1 MSKTS
6 KEAEDE
12 MLLSLRGKQ
21 TADYK
26 DFLFIYKQRA
36 SADPYDALQ
45 NPHGII
51 NMGTAQSHLMAEELT
66 QQLSK
71 SSAFTFSKKYQQYYD
86 FSGIPELKE
95 AIANFLTRHLNP
107 HKQLLPEYIVVM
119 PGATSCI
126 DALAHALCDRGD
138 VIITPTPSY
147 GCIFRDVNDHA
158 GVIVEPLN
166 LVQDGDSKTSFIL
179 EPEALRSHIQSLKA
193 SGHRVRAFILLH
205 PNNPLGDVYAPE
217 LLHDLMDVCAREKI
231 HFISDEV
238 YALSVFDEG
247 PKFRSVLSLE
257 APDPERT
264 HVIWSFSKDFNLAGL
279 RVGVIVNVS
288 PLVTSCL
295 RAVAEYKSVPH
306 IIQHAAATL
315 LNDAEWCDKFYLP
328 MNRARLAKAYKETCK
343 RLEIMGA
350 HVRKARAGF
359 FVWFSVQPFMMENTE
374 KEEMALHEEI
384 MDAGLYIA
392 PGTKFYCISPGWMRL
407 VFTVPKQELNEGL
420 RRLEGVLRRRQAML
434 KILKT
439 SKCAESLEEK

>member
-1 MSKTS
+1 
-6 KEAEDE
+6 

-36 SADPYDALQ
+36 SADPYDAVQ

-66 QQLSK
+66 QQLVK
-71 SSAFTFSKKYQQYYD
+71 SNAFTFSKKYQQYYD

-107 HKQLLPEYIVVM
+107 HKQLLPEHIVVM

-126 DALAHALCDRGD
+126 DALAHTLCDRGD

-158 GVIVEPLN
+158 GVIVEPLD
-166 LVQDGDSKTSFIL
+166 LEQGEDSKTSFIL
-179 EPEALRSHIQSLKA
+179 EAEALRSCIQSIKA
-193 SGHRVRAFILLH
+193 SGRRVRAFILLH
-205 PNNPLGDVYAPE
+205 PHNPLGDVYTPE

-247 PKFRSVLSLE
+247 PEFHSVLSIE

-264 HVIWSFSKDFNLAGL
+264 HVIWSFSKDFNLAGF

-288 PLVTSCL
+288 PQVTSCL
-295 RAVAEYKSVPH
+295 RAVAEYKCVPH
-306 IIQHAAATL
+306 IVQHAAATL

-328 MNRARLAKAYKETCK
+328 TNRARLAKAYKETCK

-359 FVWFSVQPFMMENTE
+359 FVWFSVQPFMKDNTE
-374 KEEMALHEEI
+374 EEEMALQEEI

-434 KILKT
+434 KILKI
-439 SKCAESLEEK
+439 SKCAESR